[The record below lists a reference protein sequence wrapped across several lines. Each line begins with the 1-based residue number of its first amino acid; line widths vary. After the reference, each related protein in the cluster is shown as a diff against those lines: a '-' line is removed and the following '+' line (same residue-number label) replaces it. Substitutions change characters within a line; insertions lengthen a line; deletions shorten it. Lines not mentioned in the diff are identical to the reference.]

1 MWYRVFRFI
10 SLIIL
15 KIFFRLKAEG
25 LENIPKKSNFIV
37 VANHSSFLD
46 AVVVAAVIPST
57 VHCIVARDIY
67 LAPFLR
73 WVLKKIEVLPVGR
86 TSSKAIDY
94 LLRNKNIGLFP
105 EGKCSRDG
113 KLKEFR
119 RGVALLSIKTGR
131 PILPCAVIGAFE
143 ALPIGAKF
151 PKFLP
156 IKVKIGKPIYLL
168 KEFDDLVDDIYL
180 QEGTLRIR
188 NKVQELMNDR

>member
-1 MWYRVFRFI
+1 MWYRIFRLF
-10 SLIIL
+10 SLIIF

-25 LENIPKKSNFIV
+25 VENIPKKSNFIV

-46 AVVVAAVIPST
+46 AIVVAASIPST

-67 LAPFLR
+67 LVPFLR
-73 WVLKKIEVLPVGR
+73 WVLEKIEVLPVGR

-94 LLRNKNIGLFP
+94 LMRNKNIGLFP

-113 KLKEFR
+113 KLKEFK

-143 ALPIGAKF
+143 ALPVGAKF
-151 PKFLP
+151 PKFVP
-156 IKVKIGKPIYLL
+156 IKVRIGKPIYLL

-180 QEGTLRIR
+180 QEGTQRIR